1 MGERASATSGCR
13 ILIVDDERPAR
24 QKLRRLIA
32 ARSDGVVIFEAE
44 DGLQAVELI
53 RAEAPDLVFLDVQM
67 PGVSGLDVIEAIDA
81 SARPLVVFVT
91 AFEEYAV
98 RAFDAHAVDY
108 LLKPYDAD
116 RFDRAFARATDAM
129 VRGIDRA
136 ERQRLERALA
146 DVQTER
152 RLPLERLLVETE
164 ERSLLIPLAK
174 VERLEA
180 ARNYVT
186 VHTATETFR
195 VRAILDRLEARL
207 DARAFV
213 RIHRSMIVRTDQVV
227 ALEPWGHG
235 DYVVIMRSGTR
246 ARLSRR
252 FRDRL
257 AQFLP

>member
-1 MGERASATSGCR
+1 ME
-13 ILIVDDERPAR
+13 
-24 QKLRRLIA
+24 
-32 ARSDGVVIFEAE
+32 
-44 DGLQAVELI
+44 
-53 RAEAPDLVFLDVQM
+53 
-67 PGVSGLDVIEAIDA
+67 
-81 SARPLVVFVT
+81 
-91 AFEEYAV
+91 
-98 RAFDAHAVDY
+98 
-108 LLKPYDAD
+108 
-116 RFDRAFARATDAM
+116 
-129 VRGIDRA
+129 RGIDRA